1 MNPLKDLA
9 VTNKIISK
17 YIIEKIREHSHVN
30 HNNHKIPKSVKNTLK
45 LEKGK
50 TN

>member
-1 MNPLKDLA
+1 
-9 VTNKIISK
+9 
-17 YIIEKIREHSHVN
+17 VN

-50 TN
+50 TNWRFRKRPFTNGKINRDQNLRFTQ